1 MREKRDGRRQ
11 FGRFQSRPNHNVL
24 NETEKDDLETR
35 LFECGVPMKTLYD
48 VNESV
53 FEESRRRD

>member
-1 MREKRDGRRQ
+1 MIEPVAAVLPWDVAPGNHDMRPGDSG
-11 FGRFQSRPNHNVL
+11 G
-24 NETEKDDLETR
+24 
-35 LFECGVPMKTLYD
+35 ECGVPMKTLYD